1 MALENANQRLSNLHG
16 MDPNESLTVK
26 QVMQVLKISRS
37 TFYDLHKKD
46 PSFMTFRVGR
56 ARRMRARTL
65 LDWVEKREKRGW

>member
-1 MALENANQRLSNLHG
+1 

-26 QVMQVLKISRS
+26 QVMQVLTISRS
-37 TFYDLHKKD
+37 TFYDLHKKV
-46 PSFMTFRVGR
+46 PSIITLRVCR